1 MKYIGTQTYGLIKEL
16 TEDFEGTIRALH
28 ELGFNAIEPLV
39 IYREKQED
47 EPHNKWS
54 YELLQRAQAVM
65 NELGMVIPS
74 IHCDVNLN
82 VAGTVEGLVEKI
94 LEVNQISGVK
104 VFVTSS
110 GVQSKEDAVETGAF
124 LGKVASLLKENGC
137 QLLLHNHENEMKPLE
152 DGSWPM
158 DHLLEAAGPDLMLEP
173 DFGWAGFSA
182 DELEAAKKYKERV
195 YYIHLKD
202 FYPGY
207 AKKGYNR
214 QEIPDSAFSA
224 VGEGEIKL
232 KEVMETA
239 DAFCNCQGTLIID
252 QDAYA
257 QGMLKAL
264 EMGMKNVNSWGVVI
278 EE

>member
-1 MKYIGTQTYGLIKEL
+1 MPVSFFISR
-16 TEDFEGTIRALH
+16 FSFNSLH
-28 ELGFNAIEPLV
+28 DLGFNAVEPLV
-39 IYREKQED
+39 MYREEQGE
-47 EPHNKWS
+47 EPNNKWS
-54 YELLQRAQAVM
+54 YELLRRALVVM
-65 NELGMVIPS
+65 EELGMTIPS
-74 IHCDVNLN
+74 VHCDVNLQ
-82 VAGTVEGLVEKI
+82 VADTIEALVDKMMEI
-94 LEVNQISGVK
+94 NQISGVK

-110 GVQSKEDAVETGAF
+110 GVHTKEEAVETGAF
-124 LGKVASLLKENGC
+124 LGKVASLLKEKGC
-137 QLLLHNHENEMKPLE
+137 QLLLHNHENEMCQLE
-152 DGSWPM
+152 DGSWLM
-158 DHLLEAAGPDLMLEP
+158 DHILEAAGADLMLEP

-224 VGEGEIKL
+224 VGEGEIRL
-232 KEVMETA
+232 KEVMA
-239 DAFCNCQGTLIID
+239 DADSFCNCQGTMIID

-264 EMGMKNVNSWGVVI
+264 EMGMKNVNSWGIFV
-278 EE
+278 EK